1 MIRYFDTEAAYL
13 AAVQDAESRVSLVG
27 ESNACK
33 FDGRNVIVG
42 IDSATTGSIAYLD
55 DNKALRFVATSTFNK
70 DTFPASYEI
79 VGVTAIGV
87 DHPDFRGEV
96 GVMHHNLIN
105 NALLTRY
112 TYKLSGYTLDG
123 AEHTGVLSIRSS
135 LDNWGANQDYTI
147 TYKADNIVAL
157 VSQLNAYFKAN
168 EPFIAQDWVAIA
180 DTNDD
185 VLLNFNYTSWQQTSN
200 NTAKSGF
207 TIAARTAPQWMM
219 STVRVL
225 KRNGNRAN
233 NGITLMNIP
242 RALAFLR
249 EDTPS
254 VLYNPS
260 TNVTTAKLSYPICLP
275 GYLGKSKY
283 QSDHCAY
290 LRTIYGEGEEGWLKF
305 IQSFLPMLPQEY
317 GIFNY
322 RTSGTAKQNTYYL
335 ANIKFTGQDGVEKYA
350 SPSARYVAELGFE
363 HEQLKHGEWVIAKLP
378 QVFSVVSQL
387 QYPMTPDYKHLD
399 KINAALAAIGAPA
412 LSNNI
417 NIWSSD
423 RADNK
428 DAVFYNGT
436 GGFISGNNYYNKY
449 LFLAMVFLPR
459 QRNDN
464 V

>member
-87 DHPDFRGEV
+87 DHPYFRGEV
-96 GVMHHNLIN
+96 GVMHYNFIN
-105 NALLTRY
+105 KALLTRY

-123 AEHTGVLSIRSS
+123 AEHSGVLSIRSNS
-135 LDNWGANQDYTI
+135 DNWAANKDYTI
-147 TYKADNIVAL
+147 VYKADNIVAL
-157 VSQLNAYFKAN
+157 ISQLNDYFKSN
-168 EPFIAQDWVAIA
+168 EPFIAQDWVAMA

-185 VLLNFNYTSWQQTSN
+185 VLLHFNYTTWQQTSN

-207 TIAARTAPQWMM
+207 TIAAKTAPQW
-219 STVRVL
+219 VPVAGIL
-225 KRNGNRAN
+225 KMNGERSN
-233 NGITLMNIP
+233 NAIMNMP
-242 RALAFLR
+242 RALAYFR
-249 EDTPS
+249 KDTS
-254 VLYNPS
+254 VSSYNPTIDVS
-260 TNVTTAKLSYPICLP
+260 ATNLKFPICLP
-275 GYLGKSKY
+275 GYLGTSKY

-290 LRTIYGEGEEGWLKF
+290 LRGIYGEGEEGWLKF
-305 IQSFLPMLPQEY
+305 MQSFLPVFPQEY
-317 GIFNY
+317 GVFND
-322 RTSGTAKQNTYYL
+322 RTAGTAKQNTYYL
-335 ANIKFTGQDGVEKYA
+335 ANLKFTGQDGVEKYA
-350 SPSARYVAELGFE
+350 SPAARFVVELGFE
-363 HEQLKHGEWVIAKLP
+363 HERLKHGEWVIPKMS
-378 QVFSVVSQL
+378 QVFSVICQL
-387 QYPMTPDYKHLD
+387 QYPAPSDNNYAD

-412 LSNNI
+412 LSNGV

-423 RADNK
+423 RSDDK
-428 DAVFYNGT
+428 DALFFNGT
-436 GGFISGNNYYNKY
+436 GGFANDNNVYNTY
-449 LFLAMVFLPR
+449 LSFAIAFLPR

>member
-87 DHPDFRGEV
+87 DHPYFRGEV
-96 GVMHHNLIN
+96 GVMHYNFIN
-105 NALLTRY
+105 KALLTRY

-123 AEHTGVLSIRSS
+123 AEHSGVLSIRSNS
-135 LDNWGANQDYTI
+135 DNWAANKDYTI
-147 TYKADNIVAL
+147 VYKADNIVAL
-157 VSQLNAYFKAN
+157 ISQLNDYFKSN

-185 VLLNFNYTSWQQTSN
+185 VLLHFNYTTWQQTSN

-207 TIAARTAPQWMM
+207 TIAAKTAPQWVPVAG
-219 STVRVL
+219 TL
-225 KRNGNRAN
+225 KMNGERSN
-233 NGITLMNIP
+233 NAIMNMP
-242 RALAFLR
+242 RALAYFR
-249 EDTPS
+249 KDTS
-254 VLYNPS
+254 VSSYNPTIDVS
-260 TNVTTAKLSYPICLP
+260 ATNLKFPICLP
-275 GYLGKSKY
+275 GYLGTSKY

-290 LRTIYGEGEEGWLKF
+290 LRGIYGEGEEGWLKF
-305 IQSFLPMLPQEY
+305 MQSFLPVFPQEY
-317 GIFNY
+317 GVFND
-322 RTSGTAKQNTYYL
+322 RTAGTAKQNTYYL
-335 ANIKFTGQDGVEKYA
+335 ANLKFTGQDGVEKYA
-350 SPSARYVAELGFE
+350 SPAARFVVELGFE
-363 HEQLKHGEWVIAKLP
+363 HERLKHGEWVIPKMS
-378 QVFSVVSQL
+378 QVFSVICQL
-387 QYPMTPDYKHLD
+387 QYPATSDNNYAD

-412 LSNNI
+412 LSNGV

-423 RADNK
+423 RSDDK
-428 DAVFYNGT
+428 DALFFNGT
-436 GGFISGNNYYNKY
+436 GGFANDNNVYNTY
-449 LFLAMVFLPR
+449 LSFAIAFLPR

>member
-96 GVMHHNLIN
+96 GVMHYNFIN
-105 NALLTRY
+105 KALLTRY

-123 AEHTGVLSIRSS
+123 AEHSGVLSIRSAS
-135 LDNWGANQDYTI
+135 DNWAANKDYTI
-147 TYKADNIVAL
+147 VYKADNIVAL
-157 VSQLNAYFKAN
+157 ISQLNDYFKSN

-185 VLLNFNYTSWQQTSN
+185 VLLHFNYTAWQQTSN

-207 TIAARTAPQWMM
+207 TIAAKTAPQW
-219 STVRVL
+219 VPVAGIL
-225 KRNGNRAN
+225 KMNGERSN
-233 NGITLMNIP
+233 NAIMNMP
-242 RALAFLR
+242 RALAYFR
-249 EDTPS
+249 KDTS
-254 VLYNPS
+254 VSSYNPTIDVTA
-260 TNVTTAKLSYPICLP
+260 TNLKFPICLP
-275 GYLGKSKY
+275 GYLGTSKY

-290 LRTIYGEGEEGWLKF
+290 LRGIYGEGEEGWLKF
-305 IQSFLPMLPQEY
+305 MQSFLPVFPQEY
-317 GIFNY
+317 GVFND
-322 RTSGTAKQNTYYL
+322 RTAGTAKQNTNYL
-335 ANIKFTGQDGVEKYA
+335 ANLKFTGQDGVEKYA
-350 SPSARYVAELGFE
+350 SPAARFVVELGFE
-363 HEQLKHGEWVIAKLP
+363 HERLKHGEWVIPKMS
-378 QVFSVVSQL
+378 QVFSVICQL
-387 QYPMTPDYKHLD
+387 QYPATSDNNYAD

-412 LSNNI
+412 LSNGA

-423 RADNK
+423 RSDDK
-428 DAVFYNGT
+428 DALFFNGT
-436 GGFISGNNYYNKY
+436 GGFANDNNFYNPY
-449 LFLAMVFLPR
+449 LSFAIAFLPR